1 MARSMLVA
9 ALVALLVAV
18 ASGCGSSSGDE
29 DVASLDGGTTTTEE
43 ESAQAA
49 GDDEEED
56 PQEAALKWAK
66 CMREH
71 GVDVPDPKFD
81 RQGRG
86 TFRVGGPGSG
96 VDPRSERFQNAR
108 EACGSPFGNAGPPEL
123 SEEDRA
129 ALQESLLEFAK
140 CMREHG
146 IDMPDPQFGEGGGGV
161 FGFGGPGFKVDPES
175 PRFQEAQKACAP
187 ILQELRQ
194 RVAPGGAS

>member
-18 ASGCGSSSGDE
+18 ASGCGSSGDGE
-29 DVASLDGGTTTTEE
+29 VASLDGSTTTTEE
-43 ESAQAA
+43 ESAQSAN
-49 GDDEEED
+49 DDEAED
-56 PQEAALKWAK
+56 PQEAALKWAR

-71 GVDVPDPKFD
+71 GIDVPDPKFD
-81 RQGRG
+81 GQGRG
-86 TFRVGGPGSG
+86 TFRVGGPGSD
-96 VDPRSERFQNAR
+96 VDPRSERFQEAR
-108 EACGSPFGNAGPPEL
+108 EACGTPFGDNGPPQL

-146 IDMPDPQFGEGGGGV
+146 IDMPDPQFGEGGGGL
-161 FGFGGPGFKVDPES
+161 FRFGGPGSGVDPGS
-175 PRFQEAQKACAP
+175 PRFQEAQEACAP

-194 RVAPGGAS
+194 RVAPRGTT

>member
-18 ASGCGSSSGDE
+18 ASGCGSSTGDA
-29 DVASLDGGTTTTEE
+29 DVASLDGGSTTTEE
-43 ESAQAA
+43 ESAQSAN
-49 GDDEEED
+49 DDESED

-71 GVDVPDPKFD
+71 GINVQDPEFD
-81 RQGRG
+81 GQGRG
-86 TFRVGGPGSG
+86 MFRAGGPGSG
-96 VDPRSERFQNAR
+96 VDPRSERFQEAR
-108 EACGSPFGNAGPPEL
+108 EACGTPFGDNGPPQL

-146 IDMPDPQFGEGGGGV
+146 IDMPDPQFGEGGGGL
-161 FGFGGPGFKVDPES
+161 FRFGGPGSGVDPES
-175 PRFQEAQKACAP
+175 PRFQQAQEACGS

-194 RVAPGGAS
+194 RVAPGRTT